1 MTVYDEIAKLMR
13 RLAAEGCDPGDLRE
27 AEVRMTRMV
36 MRALAL
42 PETERAMRAG
52 NVSAAASYLKVHR
65 STVYRRLKKVALQ
78 PHNATT

>member
-1 MTVYDEIAKLMR
+1 MTVYDEIAALMR

-36 MRALAL
+36 MRALSL
-42 PETERAMRAG
+42 PETERAMKTG
-52 NVSAAASYLKVHR
+52 NVKSAAQYLRVHR
-65 STVYRRLKKVALQ
+65 STVYRRMKKVALQ